1 MGQRYP
7 HFTDLGRMLWR
18 WKWSYP
24 FVLAAL
30 FVGSPSEPL
39 DLVNT
44 AQWDQA
50 DRRDNGTVRIA
61 FVPDAGCLDVV
72 EGKLQGYEYAL
83 LEAWEEAIPQ
93 KVEWLFARSASEALA
108 WVEVGRADLAA
119 GNIPSF
125 TREGLRTSQPVRV
138 FQWIQWG
145 ASDSL
150 RYLNEYPKLAPFL
163 RQSDSLPLAIESTT
177 MWRHIPANEAGWVV
191 PDVYLPALRAHS
203 QPSFRAVPLGEGTF
217 CWMGRTK
224 DSLLIESVDAFLASK
239 RARRIQGFYGRDSY
253 HDDWL
258 KPIELS
264 PFDAYFTDSER
275 FDRYTLTALAYVESR
290 FRSDIVSPAGAVGVM
305 QLIPNTASRLGIEPH
320 QLYEPK
326 RNIQAGLKYL
336 RFLDQYWKQRG
347 VPAENRLPFIL
358 ASYNTGPTP
367 IARAADQAAKK
378 GWDPTFWTGHVDQV
392 AKGPGAHYARKT
404 LRLATFYRGYVEAIR
419 RAEASDPARNQWMAV
434 LDRPS

>member
-1 MGQRYP
+1 
-7 HFTDLGRMLWR
+7 MLWR

-191 PDVYLPALRAHS
+191 PDVYLPALKAHS

-367 IARAADQAAKK
+367 IAR
-378 GWDPTFWTGHVDQV
+378 
-392 AKGPGAHYARKT
+392 
-404 LRLATFYRGYVEAIR
+404 
-419 RAEASDPARNQWMAV
+419 
-434 LDRPS
+434 

>member
-1 MGQRYP
+1 
-7 HFTDLGRMLWR
+7 MLWR

-39 DLVNT
+39 DFVRT
-44 AQWDQA
+44 AQWDQT

-93 KVEWLFARSASEALA
+93 KVEWLFARSAIEALA

-119 GNIPSF
+119 GNIPEF
-125 TREGLRTSQPVRV
+125 EREGMRASIPVRR
-138 FQWIQWG
+138 FQWVQWG

-150 RYLNEYPKLAPFL
+150 RYLQEYPKLSLFL
-163 RQSDSLPLAIESTT
+163 ERSDSLPLTIEATT

-191 PDVYLPALRAHS
+191 PDVYIPALKVQSH
-203 QPSFRAVPLGEGTF
+203 PPFHPVPLGEGAF
-217 CWMGRTK
+217 CWMGRSK

-336 RFLDQYWKQRG
+336 RFLDQYW
-347 VPAENRLPFIL
+347 
-358 ASYNTGPTP
+358 
-367 IARAADQAAKK
+367 
-378 GWDPTFWTGHVDQV
+378 
-392 AKGPGAHYARKT
+392 
-404 LRLATFYRGYVEAIR
+404 
-419 RAEASDPARNQWMAV
+419 
-434 LDRPS
+434 

>member
-1 MGQRYP
+1 
-7 HFTDLGRMLWR
+7 MLWR

-39 DLVNT
+39 DFVQT
-44 AQWDQA
+44 AQWDQT

-61 FVPDAGCLDVV
+61 FVPDAGCLDVLD
-72 EGKLQGYEYAL
+72 GTLQGYEYAL

-93 KVEWLFARSASEALA
+93 KVEWLFARSTLEAIA

-119 GNIPSF
+119 GNVPIQG
-125 TREGLRTSQPVRV
+125 REGLRSSLPVRRFKWV
-138 FQWIQWG
+138 QWG
-145 ASDSL
+145 EADSL
-150 RYLNEYPKLAPFL
+150 RYLNEYPKLDQFL
-163 RQSDSLPLAIESTT
+163 RNSDSLPLVIESTT
-177 MWRHIPANEAGWVV
+177 MWRHIPRNEPGWLI
-191 PDVYLPALRAHS
+191 PDIYLPALRRHS
-203 QPSFRAVPLGEGTF
+203 ATHYPTVELGDGAF
-217 CWMGRTK
+217 CWMGRAK
-224 DSLLIESVDAFLASK
+224 DSLLIESVDAFLQSK
-239 RARRIQGFYGRDSY
+239 RARRIQGFYGRPAY

-258 KPIELS
+258 KSIALS
-264 PFDAYFTDSER
+264 PFDAYFTESER
-275 FDRYTLTALAYVESR
+275 FDRYTLTALAFVESR

-305 QLIPNTASRLGIEPH
+305 QLIPNTAARLGIEPH
-320 QLYEPK
+320 ELYEPEQ
-326 RNIQAGLKYL
+326 NIKAGLKYL
-336 RFLDQYWKQRG
+336 RFLDQFWKQRG

-392 AKGPGAHYARKT
+392 AKGPGGHYARKT

-419 RAEASDPARNQWMAV
+419 RAQAPDPASNQWMAY
-434 LDRPS
+434 LDQPKTESR